1 MEDELKYPPERI
13 AEYKQIRAYLRCKS
27 TVYQYM
33 RFRQQAVLLNYP
45 TIDMKFLMQL
55 VTGVKKFITRD
66 KLVQTRSKPRFAL
79 DKRQLY
85 RLCTKHPVISQYL
98 PNRRNM
104 CKTELMCK
112 LAQVLD
118 PDMYQKE
125 ILSAKGMAARRDK
138 SKIKQ
143 KLPKTISVTRE
154 FANILLKMPVANNGE
169 EESVSTRRSKTDEPL
184 PDKQQ
189 KVTEELTIDQ
199 EQDKKE

>member
-1 MEDELKYPPERI
+1 
-13 AEYKQIRAYLRCKS
+13 
-27 TVYQYM
+27 
-33 RFRQQAVLLNYP
+33 
-45 TIDMKFLMQL
+45 MKFLMQL
-55 VTGVKKFITRD
+55 ITGVKKFITRD
-66 KLVQTRSKPRFAL
+66 KLMGSRSKPRFAL

-125 ILSAKGMAARRDK
+125 ILSAKGIAARRDK

-143 KLPKTISVTRE
+143 KLPKTISCVRDY
-154 FANILLKMPVANNGE
+154 ANILLKMPVANNGE
-169 EESVSTRRSKTDEPL
+169 EESLSTRMHKPEQTTPT
-184 PDKQQ
+184 KNT
-189 KVTEELTIDQ
+189 KAAEEFNLDQ
-199 EQDKKE
+199 DQDKKE

>member
-1 MEDELKYPPERI
+1 
-13 AEYKQIRAYLRCKS
+13 
-27 TVYQYM
+27 M

-66 KLVQTRSKPRFAL
+66 KLSQTRSKPRFAL

-118 PDMYQKE
+118 PDMYSKE

-154 FANILLKMPVANNGE
+154 YGNILLKMPVANNGE
-169 EESVSTRRSKTDEPL
+169 EESLSTRRNKMDAEQPT
-184 PDKQQ
+184 DKQQ